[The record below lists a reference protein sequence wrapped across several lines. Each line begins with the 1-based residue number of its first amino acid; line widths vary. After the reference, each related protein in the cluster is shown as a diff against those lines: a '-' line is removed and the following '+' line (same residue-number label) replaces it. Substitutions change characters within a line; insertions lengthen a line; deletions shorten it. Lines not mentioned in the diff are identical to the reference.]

1 MEIFDRETKLIK
13 LDNELFNK
21 IYKKS
26 IPIIDSFKDF
36 YRDLNKNEYKYLENY
51 KNNSY
56 NIFNFLVDSNIIL
69 DYNNILNLK
78 NGKSLNL
85 ILKEYYNDLKKEI
98 QVIDN
103 LFLKKSIKIKNNYSV
118 FRGEHDINIINNI
131 LNLKIGET
139 INYKSFLSTSIDFKS
154 ALRFTKFSNENKI
167 ILLINI
173 KKNNNIIYL
182 PWLDDLKDRNIKK
195 EKLYFNSEFEIL
207 LNRNANLRL
216 KKIKKIED
224 SKKKINNLDWYTD
237 INSKKKFINL
247 YIFDL
252 VDYNKAIINNFND
265 IKIVIDNKNLLKNL
279 YYFDIKNNN

>member
-1 MEIFDRETKLIK
+1 MEIFNRETKLIK

-26 IPIIDSFKDF
+26 IPIIESFKDF

-56 NIFNFLVDSNIIL
+56 NIFNLLVDSNIIL

-182 PWLDDLKDRNIKK
+182 PWLNDLKDRNIKK

-237 INSKKKFINL
+237 INSKKNFINL

-252 VDYNKAIINNFND
+252 VDYNKTIINNFND
-265 IKIVIDNKNLLKNL
+265 IKIRIDNKNLLKNL

>member
-26 IPIIDSFKDF
+26 LPIIDSFKDF

-56 NIFNFLVDSNIIL
+56 NIFNFLVDCNIIL

-154 ALRFTKFSNENKI
+154 ALKFTKVSNENKI

-182 PWLDDLKDRNIKK
+182 PWLNDLKDRNIKK

-252 VDYNKAIINNFND
+252 VDYNKTIINNFND
-265 IKIVIDNKNLLKNL
+265 MKITIDNKNLLKNL